1 MKFFRFWKSVS
12 WFIFILFTTFLP
24 VSGSKRIRLFVHA
37 DKVIHLLL
45 FFVFSLLLI
54 SDARRF
60 FQSSSTEK
68 NVALVVI
75 LTGLMTASFTEL
87 VQYFL
92 IVERSGSIADFLA
105 DISGILVGIGVY
117 KMILWKSKW
126 WFLYLFFLFLLP
138 ACLLTAV

>member
-1 MKFFRFWKSVS
+1 MRFLRFWKSLS
-12 WFIFILFTTFLP
+12 WFIFILLITFLP
-24 VSGSKRIRLFVHA
+24 VSGSKKIRLFVHA

-60 FQSSSTEK
+60 FQTPSTEK

-75 LTGLMTASFTEL
+75 ITGLMTALFTEL

-92 IVERSGSIADFLA
+92 IVARSGSIADFLA
-105 DISGILVGIGVY
+105 DISGIIIGIGVY
-117 KMILWKSKW
+117 KMIFGKSK
-126 WFLYLFFLFLLP
+126 
-138 ACLLTAV
+138 